1 MQPSALTW
9 EAMRP
14 FVPIFETNYVM
25 GLQIR
30 RFGNHKNEA
39 RQTWQRVASYLATCC
54 VAWHVACAMLRCIAT
69 ADHSGAPLGSLKNDE
84 RGAAS
89 QHCNR
94 FAHWP
99 AATASDAW
107 GMAVSQVL
115 TDRTKKGV
123 DNPIEVAYNFA
134 ACTQAM
140 PVPADGRF
148 KCAQP

>member
-1 MQPSALTW
+1 
-9 EAMRP
+9 
-14 FVPIFETNYVM
+14 
-25 GLQIR
+25 
-30 RFGNHKNEA
+30 
-39 RQTWQRVASYLATCC
+39 
-54 VAWHVACAMLRCIAT
+54 MLRCIAT
-69 ADHSGAPLGSLKNDE
+69 ADDSGAPLGNHKNEE

-99 AATASDAW
+99 GATASDAW